1 MCTFR
6 RSWKLALV
14 GTFLG
19 PSVLLETLKPLP
31 DRRFV
36 CSACGQSVHRGDPR
50 CPSCHTEFAWH
61 KLELRRD
68 K

>member
-1 MCTFR
+1 MCSFS

-19 PSVLLETLKPLP
+19 PSVMFGLLKPSR

-36 CSACGQSVHRGDPR
+36 CSACGQSVHRGDLR
-50 CPSCHTEFAWH
+50 CSSCRTEFAWH